1 MRRGQKKASR
11 KGVII
16 GIIIGI
22 PVLALGIF
30 FLVVNTQAKS
40 RFADGTQINGIDVSG
55 MKLSD
60 LDSKIGQYSL
70 KIVGRDGQGE
80 SMEAVLGG
88 QELGVYVGENDEAA
102 KDILKKQGIWQY
114 LAGKGSSYQ
123 VENWIACD
131 ETKLSEAVASLPFFD
146 ETSWIVPTDAYI
158 SDYMQGTGYAIVPE
172 QEGNTLKKE
181 KAKQVIEDA
190 VYGMKSQINLEEED
204 CYRKAAVTSEDEKL
218 NATLDTL
225 NKYVGVTITYHFDE
239 DEVVV
244 DGGMISE
251 WLKVGKKGNV
261 TFRKEKVAEFVA
273 SIRRKYDTIF
283 GTRKF
288 KTSYGNTVNVVGGDY
303 GWWMNYSEE
312 ERQLIK
318 QIKKGKSGER
328 TPVYHQTAKS
338 YGKHDYGNTY
348 VEINLTTQ
356 HIFLYVKGK
365 KILESDCVTGNAA
378 RGFATPAG
386 TYSITYTERDA
397 TLEGENYSTPV
408 SYWMPFNKNIGLH
421 DAGWRSSFGGT
432 IYKYN
437 GSHGCVNLPPDIAQ
451 KLFGYVEKGT
461 PVICYESEETLGLKD
476 EAGQEDGS
484 GQKNNNEAQEEE

>member
-1 MRRGQKKASR
+1 MRRGQNRASR
-11 KGVII
+11 KGVVI
-16 GIIIGI
+16 GIIIGV

-30 FLVVNTQAKS
+30 FLIVNAQAKS
-40 RFADGTQINGIDVSG
+40 RFAEGTQINGIDVSG
-55 MKLSD
+55 MKLSE
-60 LDSKIGQYSL
+60 LNSRIGQYSL
-70 KIVGRDGQGE
+70 KIVGRDEQGGTAE
-80 SMEAVLGG
+80 SVLGG
-88 QELGVYVGENDEAA
+88 EELGVYVGENDEAA
-102 KDILKKQGIWQY
+102 KDILKKQGIWAY
-114 LAGKGSSYQ
+114 LTGKGSSYQ
-123 VENWIACD
+123 VENWVACD
-131 ETKLSEAVASLPFFD
+131 EAKLSEAVAALPFFD
-146 ETSWIVPTDAYI
+146 KASWIAPVDAYI

-172 QEGNTLKKE
+172 QEGNTLKKA
-181 KAKQVIEDA
+181 KAQKVIEEA
-190 VYGMKSQINLEEED
+190 VYGMKSQVDLNEEE
-204 CYRKAAVTSEDEKL
+204 CYQKAEVTSEDEEL
-218 NATLDTL
+218 NETLNTM

-251 WLKVGKKGNV
+251 WLKVNKKGNV
-261 TFRKEKVAEFVA
+261 TLQEDKVAEFVA

-312 ERQLIK
+312 ERQLMK

-365 KILESDCVTGNAA
+365 KILESDCVTGNAS

-451 KLFGYVEKGT
+451 KLFGYVEAGT
-461 PVICYESEETLGLKD
+461 PVICYESEETLELKK
-476 EAGQEDGS
+476 EAEQKEKANQEAN
-484 GQKNNNEAQEEE
+484 QR